1 LSVITKKKTSE
12 ENWHDFEFVKR
23 DRDII
28 STPVIKKG
36 HQWDFVQV
44 KHLCRN
50 GRLYVKLVTR
60 RKQKDATLATGSDN
74 VVSSP
79 SHDSTSFVRLCN
91 LPNSASTSVVPRA
104 ASDEIDDEEL
114 PLEQQ
119 SHS

>member
-1 LSVITKKKTSE
+1 
-12 ENWHDFEFVKR
+12 
-23 DRDII
+23 
-28 STPVIKKG
+28 
-36 HQWDFVQV
+36 V
-44 KHLCRN
+44 KHLCGN
-50 GRLYVKLVTR
+50 GRLYVRLVTSR
-60 RKQKDATLATGSDN
+60 ENIEQKDATLATGGDN